1 MLCSSC
7 ISGLGAESSHGV
19 AGWVPSSSMLINDIE
34 KHMRSRQFRLA
45 ATMIAISSVGVFF
58 IFVVH
63 VTVSICM
70 YIYIIIICIN
80 IHQCQPQHQR
90 LKSTT
95 IHYHHLPS
103 SHRSSLNKHV
113 ESTPAARQLFTVLA
127 PVDVHPGGLQLAKT
141 GQRHVVVTPG
151 IQTSGEIGF

>member
-7 ISGLGAESSHGV
+7 WL
-19 AGWVPSSSMLINDIE
+19 
-34 KHMRSRQFRLA
+34 RSRIFPRSGRLGP
-45 ATMIAISSVGVFF
+45 ILLDVGVFF
-58 IFVVH
+58 MFVVH
-63 VTVSICM
+63 VTVSICICIYYV
-70 YIYIIIICIN
+70 YIYIIICIN

-151 IQTSGEIGF
+151 IQTSGEIGFWCFLMGKMIHPILGILMAI

>member
-19 AGWVPSSSMLINDIE
+19 AGWVPSSSML
-34 KHMRSRQFRLA
+34 A
-45 ATMIAISSVGVFF
+45 SSSCLWSTSPYRYVYV
-58 IFVVH
+58 
-63 VTVSICM
+63 
-70 YIYIIIICIN
+70 YIMCIYIIICIN

-151 IQTSGEIGF
+151 IQTSGEMGF